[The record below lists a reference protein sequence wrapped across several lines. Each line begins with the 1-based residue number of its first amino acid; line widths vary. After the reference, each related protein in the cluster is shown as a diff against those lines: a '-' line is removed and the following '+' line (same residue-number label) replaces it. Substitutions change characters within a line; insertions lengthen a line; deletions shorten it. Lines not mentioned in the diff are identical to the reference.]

1 MAQAATVSLLGVAL
15 GVLLGGI
22 VGAAMLGADLKRPLV
37 LPWATLTQIVI
48 GIPLLGVLI
57 AGLFT
62 RSRLPMARR
71 ME

>member
-1 MAQAATVSLLGVAL
+1 LL
-15 GVLLGGI
+15 
-22 VGAAMLGADLKRPLV
+22 
-37 LPWATLTQIVI
+37 LPWATLSQIVI

-62 RSRLPMARR
+62 RSRLPMVRR